1 MTFTFNQHTDLQGK
15 HAYLSAS
22 HHVWLNYDDEH
33 FKDIFYSNLMK
44 ERGTQL
50 HAFAEFA
57 NRMGRKMPRNHET
70 INEFINDGLG
80 YNMSPEVVLYYSE
93 YCFGTADLIG
103 FDPKKKLLRVF
114 DLKTGQKDVLEFGQ
128 LHVYCALFCLEYN
141 IKPDDIKFECRL
153 YQNDEVRIEEFT
165 DPETIKDV
173 MNLIVHDDKMIREL
187 RAEAKANKLIF

>member
-1 MTFTFNQHTDLQGK
+1 MAFTFNQHTDLEGK

-93 YCFGTADLIG
+93 
-103 FDPKKKLLRVF
+103 
-114 DLKTGQKDVLEFGQ
+114 
-128 LHVYCALFCLEYN
+128 
-141 IKPDDIKFECRL
+141 
-153 YQNDEVRIEEFT
+153 
-165 DPETIKDV
+165 
-173 MNLIVHDDKMIREL
+173 
-187 RAEAKANKLIF
+187 